1 MSAMQEENE
10 AVDEGRAEKLHS
22 PLARFSRGGFPDPQP
37 VSLFYSHTRRLN
49 DSFIHYF
56 SFFFL
61 HSHSWFFFLHVKKM
75 SPASNTIIVL
85 TI

>member
-10 AVDEGRAEKLHS
+10 AGDEGRAEKLHS

-56 SFFFL
+56 SFFCTHTL
-61 HSHSWFFFLHVKKM
+61 GSFFYMWRKWV
-75 SPASNTIIVL
+75 PRV
-85 TI
+85 